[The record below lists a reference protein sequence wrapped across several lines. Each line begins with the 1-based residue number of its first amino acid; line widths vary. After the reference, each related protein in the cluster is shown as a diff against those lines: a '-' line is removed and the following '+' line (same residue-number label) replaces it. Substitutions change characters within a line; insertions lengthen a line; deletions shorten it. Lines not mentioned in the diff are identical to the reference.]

1 MSGKITLHLTMS
13 NSKKK
18 TPIFGITTAASEKLD
33 KRRWNKTF
41 RRIAKIQI
49 ARQKELPHKI
59 SAVTNVWDGD
69 KDGKTYVKDYFSK
82 EMRK

>member
-1 MSGKITLHLTMS
+1 MS

-18 TPIFGITTAASEKLD
+18 TPIFGITTPTSEKLD
-33 KRRWNKTF
+33 KRQWNKTF

-49 ARQKELPHKI
+49 AKQKEVPQKI
-59 SAVTNVWDGD
+59 SAVTNVWDGN
-69 KDGKTYVKDYFSK
+69 KDGKRYIKTYCSK

>member
-1 MSGKITLHLTMS
+1 MHSTMS

-18 TPIFGITTAASEKLD
+18 TPIFGITTATSEKLD
-33 KRRWNKTF
+33 KRRWNKIF

-49 ARQKELPHKI
+49 VKQKELPHKI
-59 SAVTNVWDGD
+59 SAVTNVWDGN
-69 KDGKTYVKDYFSK
+69 KDGKRYLKNYSSK

>member
-1 MSGKITLHLTMS
+1 MS

-18 TPIFGITTAASEKLD
+18 TPIFGITTATSEKLD
-33 KRRWNKTF
+33 KRRWNKIF

-49 ARQKELPHKI
+49 VKEKELPHKI
-59 SAVTNVWDGD
+59 SAVTNVWDGN
-69 KDGKTYVKDYFSK
+69 KDGKRYLKSYSNK

>member
-1 MSGKITLHLTMS
+1 MESSTHSTMS

-18 TPIFGITTAASEKLD
+18 TPIFGITTATSEKLD

-49 ARQKELPHKI
+49 AKQKELPHKI
-59 SAVTNVWDGD
+59 SAVTNVWDGN
-69 KDGKTYVKDYFSK
+69 KDEKRYLKNYSSN

>member
-1 MSGKITLHLTMS
+1 MS

-18 TPIFGITTAASEKLD
+18 TPIIGITTATSEKLD

-41 RRIAKIQI
+41 RRISKILI
-49 ARQKELPHKI
+49 IKQKGLPHKI
-59 SAVTNVWDGD
+59 SAVTNVWNGD
-69 KDGKTYVKDYFSK
+69 KDGKRYIKTYSSK

>member
-1 MSGKITLHLTMS
+1 MS

-18 TPIFGITTAASEKLD
+18 TPIFGITTATSEKLD
-33 KRRWNKTF
+33 KRRWNKTI
-41 RRIAKIQI
+41 RRISKIQI
-49 ARQKELPHKI
+49 IKQKELPHKI

-69 KDGKTYVKDYFSK
+69 KDGKRYIKTYSRK

>member
-1 MSGKITLHLTMS
+1 MESSTHSTMS

-18 TPIFGITTAASEKLD
+18 TPIFGITTATSEKLD

-49 ARQKELPHKI
+49 AKQKELPHKI
-59 SAVTNVWDGD
+59 SAVTNVWDGN
-69 KDGKTYVKDYFSK
+69 KDEKRYLKNYSSK

>member
-1 MSGKITLHLTMS
+1 MS

-18 TPIFGITTAASEKLD
+18 TPIFGITTATSEKLA

-41 RRIAKIQI
+41 RRITKIQI
-49 ARQKELPHKI
+49 AKQNEPPHQI
-59 SAVTNVWDGD
+59 SAVTNIWDGD
-69 KDGKTYVKDYFSK
+69 KDGKRYIKTCGSK